1 MKLESSL
8 PGCPCKGSYGSFGQ
22 KTEGAAP
29 RLPRSPSFP
38 HISIYLSDVKAAF
51 MAGRSGWRAPQT
63 GAARVAYETDS
74 GHTDPV
80 HVCMSM
86 LLHVLALARRHTS
99 LTRYQREQS
108 PKPKVVFSHDAKRA
122 DWRRLLRP
130 PLQYDSIA
138 RSYIR
143 DLFPLPPR
151 PGGSSFAAVTCRRK
165 AHPGNPGSRASD
177 TRSLSC
183 LKACFKLGL

>member
-1 MKLESSL
+1 MSL
-8 PGCPCKGSYGSFGQ
+8 YCEVGEQLAWLSMQRIIRQLRP

-108 PKPKVVFSHDAKRA
+108 PKPKVVFPMTQKELTGDDYYDHHYSMT
-122 DWRRLLRP
+122 
-130 PLQYDSIA
+130 PLHEVILG
-138 RSYIR
+138 IC
-143 DLFPLPPR
+143 FP
-151 PGGSSFAAVTCRRK
+151 C
-165 AHPGNPGSRASD
+165 H
-177 TRSLSC
+177 
-183 LKACFKLGL
+183 LGLEEAVSQQSHVVAKPIRGILGHVLQIPARFRV